1 MSLLH
6 LATIF
11 IFQNQWPLKLAFF
24 KYVPFIVS
32 ILCFLSLF
40 LCSPSPFSFF
50 CQKQSVDFP
59 TDYPVLPQS
68 QSWVDLWRE
77 SREEEEEGRRKI
89 AERKKPNHKG
99 LCFEL
104 KSLSPVLTSVSVF
117 PCALCWN
124 KCAAELH
131 AITGNTLS
139 ISCFLPAG
147 YTHLSGH

>member
-1 MSLLH
+1 MGQIQH
-6 LATIF
+6 LTRTRITLRNSHQVVFSEQHAHEPLTSCHHFHLSESVTSQIGF
-11 IFQNQWPLKLAFF
+11 FQICAL
-24 KYVPFIVS
+24 YPFYPM
-32 ILCFLSLF
+32 LSLF
-40 LCSPSPFSFF
+40 VSLFTLTLLFF

-77 SREEEEEGRRKI
+77 SREEEEERRRKM

-117 PCALCWN
+117 PCALC
-124 KCAAELH
+124 
-131 AITGNTLS
+131 
-139 ISCFLPAG
+139 
-147 YTHLSGH
+147 